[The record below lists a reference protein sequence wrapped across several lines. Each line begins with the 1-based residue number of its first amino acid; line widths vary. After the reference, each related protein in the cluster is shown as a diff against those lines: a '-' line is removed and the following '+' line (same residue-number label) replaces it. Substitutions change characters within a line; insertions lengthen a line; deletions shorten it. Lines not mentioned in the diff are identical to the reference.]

1 MSQTRK
7 KQNERRKTQKQPNIQ
22 GTYLGKQ
29 NGWLKVEVYGDPY
42 QLGYAH
48 GWLLSNEIHQCIRVM
63 KYLVEYEYNTTYS
76 QFVKHC
82 NTLITNAIRSE
93 CGDLYEEMRGIT
105 NGAKRRRKYSSLSMD
120 DIIAWNAY
128 LSMAPYYENGIQV
141 ETQRCSAFIA
151 TGSATKTG
159 EIVMAHNTHCHLAL
173 GAISNIILYVSPSNG
188 HAFCMQT
195 CAGLICSTMDWFLC
209 SSGIIGCETTISGVT
224 TLPDFKGGNLP
235 YFCRIR
241 NCMQYGNTL
250 DEYAEMMKSKNA
262 GDYACTWFFGNVNTN
277 EIMVCEIGPKRVYV
291 NTTNDGVYYGANIAI
306 NNEIKRLDTDDVTE
320 SNTHLSMF
328 SRNERLAYLL
338 LDKYKN
344 QIDLANS
351 KKIISDHYD
360 SYLGKTQMT
369 KRCICKHSET
379 EGVPYGAIDG
389 KVLSSRMAKQ
399 MAFWGRYGSS
409 CGRGFDAAEFV
420 KHYPTQK
427 TDCLVDLPKE
437 SWIILK
443 N

>member
-1 MSQTRK
+1 MSKTRK
-7 KQNERRKTQKQPNIQ
+7 KQNGHRKTQKHPSVQ
-22 GTYLGKQ
+22 GRYLGKQ
-29 NGWLKVEVYGDPY
+29 NGWIKVEVYGDPY

-48 GWLLSNEIHQCIRVM
+48 GWLLSREIHECIRVM
-63 KYLVEYEYNTTYS
+63 KYLVVYEYNTTYS
-76 QFVKHC
+76 EFVERC
-82 NTLITNAIRSE
+82 NELITAAIQSQ

-105 NGAKRRRKYSSLSMD
+105 HGAKRRRKYSSLSID

-128 LSMAPYYENGIQV
+128 LSMMQYYNNEKTIQN
-141 ETQRCSAFIA
+141 QRCSAFIA

-173 GAISNIILYVSPSNG
+173 GGLCNVIMYVSPSEG
-188 HAFCMQT
+188 HGFCMQT

-209 SSGIIGCETTISGVT
+209 SSGIIGCETTISGVIAP
-224 TLPDFKGGNLP
+224 PDFKGGNLP

-250 DEYAEMMKSKNA
+250 DEYAEIMKSKNA

-277 EIMVCEIGPKRVYV
+277 EIMVCELGPKHVYV
-291 NTTNDGVYYGANIAI
+291 NKTSDGVYYGSNIAT
-306 NNEIKRLDTDDVTE
+306 NNEVKRLDTDDVNET
-320 SNTHLSMF
+320 NTHLSMF

-379 EGVPYGAIDG
+379 NGMPYGAIDG
-389 KVLSSRMAKQ
+389 KVVSSRMAKQ

-409 CGRGFDAAEFV
+409 CGRDFNAAEFM
-420 KHYPTQK
+420 KTYPKQK

-437 SWIILK
+437 PWIILK